1 MGGDW
6 ARLRALTKKSRL
18 LDSTVSRVRGGGRF
32 VTSHWRRL
40 TGRMAKVRVGTYEM
54 RVPEDMLWAF
64 SGGRYYEH
72 NVIDWFERMLRIE
85 NDHVFYDI
93 GANYGYYTLCAASVA
108 RQVYSFEPVSETRR
122 QFRGNIDR
130 NNLQDV
136 VTVFPVGLSDA
147 AGSVEVNL
155 YSSSGNN
162 SQYPRT
168 SSDASLELVGSETI
182 ELAALDELVEAA
194 QHAAADDREDGH
206 RRRRA
211 LRTARR
217 SPDAWRGVSRSSS
230 SSSTRKASSTPAT
243 PARTSWRSW
252 TVWATRCSGCS
263 TTPTTRRC
271 TRDHSS
277 RGSGWRTSW
286 PSPRACFR
294 SSMSSS
300 PRHRSPRPVGRPV
313 LALGGSWTC
322 RLRQV
327 YRSPGTGSARQVGD
341 ERGGWSWSKQR
352 LVVDAVQAGSS
363 SLGS

>member
-85 NDHVFYDI
+85 HEHVFYDI

-108 RQVYSFEPVSETRR
+108 RQVYSFEPVSETRH

-182 ELAALDELVEAA
+182 ELAALDELVEAHNMPLPTIVKMDIEGA
-194 QHAAADDREDGH
+194 ELY
-206 RRRRA
+206 A
-211 LRTARR
+211 LRGGHQTLARSQPILFVEFDEEGFVDAGYAGEDILAELDGLGYTVFGLLNDADNSTLYPR
-217 SPDAWRGVSRSSS
+217 SQFAGLRVANLLAVAPRLLPQLGEFIAA
-230 SSSTRKASSTPAT
+230 TPESTP
-243 PARTSWRSW
+243 
-252 TVWATRCSGCS
+252 
-263 TTPTTRRC
+263 
-271 TRDHSS
+271 
-277 RGSGWRTSW
+277 
-286 PSPRACFR
+286 
-294 SSMSSS
+294 
-300 PRHRSPRPVGRPV
+300 GR
-313 LALGGSWTC
+313 
-322 RLRQV
+322 
-327 YRSPGTGSARQVGD
+327 
-341 ERGGWSWSKQR
+341 
-352 LVVDAVQAGSS
+352 
-363 SLGS
+363 